1 MNSNA
6 GGDQE
11 PICGLG
17 EKGDSPSGEMTYF
30 VGLNS
35 ADFADVFRWHFA
47 FDESMRL
54 TQLGYALRR
63 LCPNCQRGMD
73 VSKAVLSVYPRG
85 ELSPEFIRRHGKRS
99 FLLEI
104 QHLRLRLRGEIRF
117 IGQHGVYVFIGSPW
131 FTDAEELVRF
141 GLHYDDFA
149 VHDPVVDMLQLFQS
163 NKVALEDAKRLSL
176 RLTEQSSELRRAMA
190 ALDSME
196 DAVIIFSPEGYVVEY
211 ANQGAERQLGRE
223 REDLSGLGFLELF
236 DGVSEG
242 DMQAALRPME
252 GGEVRSVR
260 LMGEMKR
267 KGGAL
272 LAVEAVIQGV
282 YLTAGRRSYVALVR
296 DISQRLER
304 EKAERR
310 TQRLESIGLLASGLA
325 HDLNNS
331 LTPILLVLEYL
342 RGLVPQEKELLD
354 TLEDSAKRA
363 SAVVRQ
369 LLTIG
374 KGNEGIRMEVDFS
387 KLFHEISTIIRSTF
401 PKNIQFDLAAQ
412 PGLPTC
418 MGDDTQLHQLLLNLC
433 VNARDAMPRG
443 GTLSLRS
450 GLVQVDETFA
460 ASTVDGKPGQY
471 VLVEVEDTGIGMP
484 PSVMEKLFTPFF
496 TTKSPD
502 KGTGMGLVNVAG
514 IVKSHGGFL
523 TLDSKVGR
531 GTVFR
536 IYLPVG
542 EAGSADSHGFELPVH
557 LDGGGGLA
565 LVVDDEP
572 AVRESTRLV
581 LERFNFRVMLASDGL
596 EALVKAV
603 DHRDALAVV
612 LTDIHMPR
620 MDGLAFAKAIK
631 EMRAGLPVVAMGGR
645 LDDELR
651 DELSAAGVEEVL
663 RKPFDERSL
672 LRVLARVTSNG

>member
-1 MNSNA
+1 MIGETDKPSFRGCGVS
-6 GGDQE
+6 GGDSQ
-11 PICGLG
+11 
-17 EKGDSPSGEMTYF
+17 DSGGMEYV
-30 VGLNS
+30 VGLNA

-47 FDESMRL
+47 FDESFRL
-54 TQLGYALRR
+54 TQLGTTLRR
-63 LCPNCQRGMD
+63 LCPDCSRGTD
-73 VSKAVLSVYPRG
+73 IASAVTSIYPRG
-85 ELSPEFIRRHGKRS
+85 ELTAEFIRKHSKRF

-117 IGQHGVYVFIGSPW
+117 LGQHGVYIFIGSPW
-131 FTDAEELVRF
+131 FTDAEELTRF
-141 GLHYDDFA
+141 GLHNDDFA
-149 VHDPVVDMLQLFQS
+149 VHDPVVDMLQLFQL
-163 NKVALEDAKRLSL
+163 NKVALEDAKKLSARLAV
-176 RLTEQSSELRRAMA
+176 QAGELRRATA
-190 ALDSME
+190 ALDAME
-196 DAVIIFSPEGYVVEY
+196 DVAIIFSPDGYVVEY
-211 ANQGAERQLGRE
+211 ANQGAERQLGRDRE
-223 REDLSGLGFLELF
+223 GLQGKGLLELLDGVTAEDLRKVVLPLE
-236 DGVSEG
+236 GE
-242 DMQAALRPME
+242 
-252 GGEVRSVR
+252 EVRSVR
-260 LMGEMKR
+260 LTGDLKR
-267 KGGAL
+267 SDGGV

-282 YLTAGRRSYVALVR
+282 FLTEGRRSYVALVR

-342 RGLVPQEKELLD
+342 RGLVPKEKELLD

-374 KGNEGIRMEVDFS
+374 KGNEGVRMEVDFS
-387 KLFHEISTIIRSTF
+387 KLFHEISTIVRSTF
-401 PKNIQFDLAAQ
+401 PKNIQYLLEAES
-412 PGLPTC
+412 GLPTC
-418 MGDDTQLHQLLLNLC
+418 LGDDTQLHQLLLNLC

-450 GLVQVDETFA
+450 RLVQVDATFA

-471 VLVEVEDTGIGMP
+471 VLVEVVDTGVGMP
-484 PSVMEKLFTPFF
+484 PSVLEKLFTPFF

-523 TLDSKVGR
+523 TLESKVGR
-531 GTVFR
+531 GTAFR
-536 IYLPVG
+536 VYLPVG
-542 EAGSADSHGFELPVH
+542 EVGAVRSGGVDMPVQ
-557 LDGGGGLA
+557 LDGGGQLT

-581 LERFNFRVMLASDGL
+581 LERFNFRVMVAADGL
-596 EALVKAV
+596 EGLVKAV

-620 MDGLAFAKAIK
+620 MDGVAFAKALK
-631 EMRAGLPVVAMGGR
+631 EMRSALPVVAMGGR

-651 DELSAAGVEEVL
+651 DELSAVGVTEIL
-663 RKPFDERSL
+663 RKPFNERAL
-672 LRVLARVTSNG
+672 IGVLDRVTSKE